1 MTGRAGRRAGAVT
14 VALGAAVLLAAC
26 GSGGQG
32 TAGTAAPPAQVSVP
46 MATSVGGSGGTAY
59 AVVDMGGS
67 AADHENFWQL
77 FARAA
82 GSAAWRLA
90 TPAGVASNGGVVA
103 AVTGAS
109 SVAAGFRPSQDL
121 TFSPVATSTDSGGSW
136 SAGSP
141 VMFGL
146 ASDPDALAAG
156 PAGRLIA
163 LTSNGTVAVQSQ
175 SQAAWTTL
183 ATERQIAASPAG
195 RTCGLTRL
203 TAVAFT
209 AQGTPMVAGACD
221 RTSAP
226 GIFAEA
232 GGSWS
237 LTGPAL
243 PSPARSAVLAMATAG
258 SVTTAIIRTGTGASA
273 RLVAAWRGAAGPWTS
288 SAALPVSSGS
298 VLSASIWPSGAAGLV
313 LSGSRAAVLSGT
325 GASWQEL
332 TGLPAGTVTL
342 APEPHGQAEALTARG
357 SSFRAWT
364 LNSGSWQVVQTVSV
378 QIPYGSSG

>member
-1 MTGRAGRRAGAVT
+1 M
-14 VALGAAVLLAAC
+14 
-26 GSGGQG
+26 
-32 TAGTAAPPAQVSVP
+32 
-46 MATSVGGSGGTAY
+46 
-59 AVVDMGGS
+59 
-67 AADHENFWQL
+67 
-77 FARAA
+77 
-82 GSAAWRLA
+82 
-90 TPAGVASNGGVVA
+90 ASNGGVAA

-109 SVAAGFRPSQDL
+109 SAAAGFRPSQDL

-141 VMFGL
+141 VTAGL

-163 LTSNGTVAVQSQ
+163 LTSNSTVAVQSQ

-209 AQGTPMVAGACD
+209 PQGTPMVAGACD

-232 GGSWS
+232 GRSWS

-258 SVTTAIIRTGTGASA
+258 SVTTVIIRTGTGASA
-273 RLVAAWRGAAGPWTS
+273 GGRGLRGARPVDKFGRAAG
-288 SAALPVSSGS
+288 SSGRS
-298 VLSASIWPSGAAGLV
+298 SASIWPSGAAGLV

-342 APEPHGQAEALTARG
+342 APEPHGQAEACCSRQLVPRLDIELRILAGCADGQRPDPLRVVRLA
-357 SSFRAWT
+357 SSR
-364 LNSGSWQVVQTVSV
+364 
-378 QIPYGSSG
+378 PRPRRR